1 MWFSKEYWNFWFLY
15 FFIGL
20 SNHCKLEIVQC
31 DQSSAQKVKIALQIE
46 GGGRVIGEYSS
57 EDTLDKIIDKAK
69 DKLQG
74 TVSDGHEPVIIY
86 MRQEIIGLE
95 LLSKT
100 TLKGWIDF
108 TPYFSQYTYVIWEE
122 NSEILDFRF
131 FFCTIGLLKL
141 IFFYDLTTF

>member
-1 MWFSKEYWNFWFLY
+1 MRAVLRKELNQTIAEPESPKALLSGSDVFFTGRE

-57 EDTLDKIIDKAK
+57 EDTLDKIIDKAR

-108 TPYFSQYTYVIWEE
+108 SPREKNV
-122 NSEILDFRF
+122 
-131 FFCTIGLLKL
+131 L
-141 IFFYDLTTF
+141 IKKTWLFD